1 MQPRAREGGERVSH
15 SAVAVVG
22 VLVLVGLMLL
32 RMPVAYAMALVG
44 FSGFAYVTS
53 LQGALSI
60 LGKDFW
66 VMFSSY
72 SLTVVPMFVF
82 MGTVAFHS
90 GMGGRLY
97 RAAYRFLGQLPG
109 GLGIATCYACAAFG
123 ACCGSTT
130 AAAAA
135 MGKVILPEM
144 KKYRYD
150 PALATG
156 CVASAGSLAIL
167 IPPSTILI
175 IYGILTEQSIGK
187 LFAAGLLPG
196 LLLATLFALTVYVIC
211 RRNPSLGPAGEKTT
225 WRERFASLSGVGEM
239 FVLFALVMGGLFL
252 GWFTAT
258 EAGAAGAAG
267 AILIP
272 LLRRQL
278 SWQGFVTSLAET
290 TRITA
295 MVILIV
301 TGATVFGHFMA
312 VTRVPFELSEWVG
325 GLGIS
330 PYLIM
335 GLIIVGYLL
344 GGCFMDSLALITLTV
359 PVLYP
364 VILKLG
370 FDPIWFGVVIV
381 LVGEMGVITPP
392 VGINV
397 YIIKGVA
404 GPDVPLHTVFRGI
417 LPFLGALVLCTA
429 ALIAFPQ
436 IALFLPGFIAW

>member
-1 MQPRAREGGERVSH
+1 MSPTTIAIIGIV
-15 SAVAVVG
+15 
-22 VLVLVGLMLL
+22 VLVSLFLM
-32 RMPVAYAMALVG
+32 RMPVAYAMALIG
-44 FSGFAYVTS
+44 FLGFGLMTS
-53 LQGALSI
+53 WPAALSI
-60 LGKDFW
+60 LAKDFW

-82 MGTVAFHS
+82 MGTIAFYS
-90 GMGGRLY
+90 GMGSRLY
-97 RAAYRFLGQLPG
+97 NAAYRFLGQLPG

-144 KKYRYD
+144 KKYDYD

-175 IYGILTEQSIGK
+175 IYGILTEESIGK
-187 LFAAGLLPG
+187 LFAAGILPG
-196 LLLATLFALTVYVIC
+196 ILLATFFAITVFIIC
-211 RRNPSLGPAGEKTT
+211 RLNPKLGPPGVKASWKA
-225 WRERFASLSGVGEM
+225 RIASLSGVVEM
-239 FVLFALVMGGLFL
+239 FILFALVMGGLFV
-252 GWFTAT
+252 GWFTPT

-267 AILIP
+267 ALLIP
-272 LLRRQL
+272 LVRRQL
-278 SWQGFVTSLAET
+278 TWRGFFSSLTET

-295 MVILIV
+295 MVFLIV
-301 TGATVFGHFMA
+301 TGATIFGHFMA
-312 VTRVPFELSEWVG
+312 VSRVPFELSAWLG
-325 GLGIS
+325 GLDVS
-330 PYLIM
+330 PKVIMGFMIFGYLI
-335 GLIIVGYLL
+335 

-359 PVLYP
+359 PILYP
-364 VILKLG
+364 VILQLG
-370 FDPIWFGVVIV
+370 FDPIWFGVIIV

-404 GPDVPLHTVFRGI
+404 EGVPLETIFKGI
-417 LPFLGALVLCTA
+417 FPFLIALVVCA
-429 ALIAFPQ
+429 VILIMFPQ
-436 IALFLPGFIAW
+436 IALFLPGLME

>member
-1 MQPRAREGGERVSH
+1 MSPNTI
-15 SAVAVVG
+15 AVIGVVF
-22 VLVLVGLMLL
+22 LIFLFLL
-32 RMPVAYAMALVG
+32 RMPVAYVMALIG
-44 FSGFAYVTS
+44 FLGFAYMTS
-53 LQGALSI
+53 VEAALSI
-60 LGKDFW
+60 VGKDFW

-72 SLTVVPMFVF
+72 NLTVVPMFVF
-82 MGTVAFHS
+82 MGTVAFYT

-97 RAAYRFLGQLPG
+97 NAAYRFLGQLPG
-109 GLGIATCYACAAFG
+109 GLAIATCYACAAFG

-144 KKYRYD
+144 KKYKYD

-175 IYGILTEQSIGK
+175 IYGVMTEESIGK
-187 LFAAGLLPG
+187 LFAAGILPG
-196 LLLATLFALTVYVIC
+196 ILLATCFALTVFIIC
-211 RRNPSLGPAGEKTT
+211 WRNPKLGPAGVRATRK
-225 WRERFASLSGVGEM
+225 ERVTSLSGVVEM
-239 FVLFALVMGGLFL
+239 FVLFALVMGGLFI
-252 GWFTAT
+252 GWFTPT

-267 AILIP
+267 AMLIALVRGQLTWRG
-272 LLRRQL
+272 LLD
-278 SWQGFVTSLAET
+278 SLVET

-295 MVILIV
+295 MVFLIV

-312 VTRVPFELSEWVG
+312 VTRVPFELSEWIG
-325 GLGIS
+325 ALGIS
-330 PYLIM
+330 PYIIM
-335 GLIIVGYLL
+335 GFIIFGYLI

-364 VILKLG
+364 VVLKLG
-370 FDPIWFGVVIV
+370 FNSIWFGVIIV

-404 GPDVPLHTVFRGI
+404 GDVPLETIFRGI
-417 LPFLGALVLCTA
+417 FPFLVALIVCTA
-429 ALIAFPQ
+429 ILIAFPQ
-436 IALFLPGFIAW
+436 IALFLPSFMTW

>member
-1 MQPRAREGGERVSH
+1 MSPHTIAIIGI
-15 SAVAVVG
+15 A
-22 VLVLVGLMLL
+22 VLVFLFLM
-32 RMPVAYAMALVG
+32 RMPVAYVMALVG
-44 FSGFAYVTS
+44 FLGFAYVTS
-53 LQGALSI
+53 KPAALSI
-60 LGKDFW
+60 LAKDFW

-82 MGTVAFHS
+82 MGTVAFYS
-90 GMGGRLY
+90 GMGSRLY
-97 RAAYRFLGQLPG
+97 NAAYRFLGQLPG

-144 KKYRYD
+144 KKYHYD
-150 PALATG
+150 AALATG

-175 IYGILTEQSIGK
+175 IYGILTEESIGK
-187 LFAAGLLPG
+187 LFAAGILPG
-196 LLLATLFALTVYVIC
+196 VLLASFFALTVYIIC
-211 RRNPSLGPAGEKTT
+211 RRNPDRGPAGVKTT
-225 WRERFASLSGVGEM
+225 WKGRIASLAGVAEM
-239 FVLFALVMGGLFL
+239 FVLFALVMGGLFV
-252 GWFTAT
+252 GWFTPT

-267 AILIP
+267 ALIIP
-272 LLRRQL
+272 LVRRQL
-278 SWQGFVTSLAET
+278 TWRGLLDSLIET

-295 MVILIV
+295 MVFLIV
-301 TGATVFGHFMA
+301 TGATIFGHFMA
-312 VTRVPFELSEWVG
+312 VTRVPFDLSEW
-325 GLGIS
+325 LGAMEVS
-330 PYLIM
+330 PKVIMGFIIFGYLI
-335 GLIIVGYLL
+335 

-359 PVLYP
+359 PILYP

-370 FDPIWFGVVIV
+370 FDPIWFGVIIV

-404 GPDVPLHTVFRGI
+404 EGVPLETIFKGI
-417 LPFLGALVLCTA
+417 FPFLA
-429 ALIAFPQ
+429 ALIVCAIILILFPQ
-436 IALFLPGFIAW
+436 IALFLPGLM

>member
-1 MQPRAREGGERVSH
+1 MSPNTIAIIGIIL
-15 SAVAVVG
+15 
-22 VLVLVGLMLL
+22 LVFLFLM

-44 FSGFAYVTS
+44 FLGFAVMTS
-53 LQGALSI
+53 KLAALSI
-60 LGKDFW
+60 LSKDVW

-82 MGTVAFHS
+82 MGTVAFYS
-90 GMGGRLY
+90 GMGSRLY
-97 RAAYRFLGQLPG
+97 NAAYRFLGQLPG

-144 KKYRYD
+144 KKYHYD

-175 IYGILTEQSIGK
+175 IYGILTEESIGK
-187 LFAAGLLPG
+187 LFAAGIIPG
-196 LLLATLFALTVYVIC
+196 ILLATFFALTVYIIC
-211 RRNPSLGPAGEKTT
+211 RLNPKLGPAGVKAS
-225 WRERFASLSGVGEM
+225 WKERVASLSGVVEM
-239 FVLFALVMGGLFL
+239 VVLFGLVMGGLFV
-252 GWFTAT
+252 GWFTPT

-267 AILIP
+267 ALIIP
-272 LLRRQL
+272 LVRRQL
-278 SWQGFVTSLAET
+278 TWRALLSSLTET

-295 MVILIV
+295 MVFLIV
-301 TGATVFGHFMA
+301 TGATIFGHFMA
-312 VTRVPFELSEWVG
+312 VTRVPFELSEWLG
-325 GLGIS
+325 GLDVS
-330 PYLIM
+330 PKVIMGFMIFGYLI
-335 GLIIVGYLL
+335 

-359 PVLYP
+359 PILYP
-364 VILKLG
+364 VIITLG
-370 FDPIWFGVVIV
+370 FDPIWFGVIIV

-404 GPDVPLHTVFRGI
+404 EGIPLETIFRGI
-417 LPFLGALVLCTA
+417 FPFLVALVVCATI
-429 ALIAFPQ
+429 LIIFPQ
-436 IALFLPGFIAW
+436 IALFLPGLIR

>member
-1 MQPRAREGGERVSH
+1 VSPNTI
-15 SAVAVVG
+15 ATVG
-22 VLVLVGLMLL
+22 VVLLIILFLL
-32 RMPVAYAMALVG
+32 RMPVAYTMALIGFVG
-44 FSGFAYVTS
+44 FASTKSVGA
-53 LQGALSI
+53 ALSI

-82 MGTVAFHS
+82 MGTIAFYS

-130 AAAAA
+130 AAAAT

-144 KKYRYD
+144 EKYHYD
-150 PALATG
+150 PSLATG
-156 CVASAGSLAIL
+156 CVASAGTLAIL

-175 IYGILTEQSIGK
+175 IYGILTEESIGK
-187 LFAAGLLPG
+187 LFAAGILPG
-196 LLLATLFALTVYVIC
+196 MLLATLFAATVYIIC
-211 RRNPSLGPAGEKTT
+211 KRNPRLGPPGVRTT
-225 WRERFASLSGVGEM
+225 WKEKAQSLSGVIEM
-239 FVLFALVMGGLFL
+239 IVLFALVMGGLFV
-252 GWFTAT
+252 GWFTPT
-258 EAGAAGAAG
+258 EAGAAGTTG
-267 AILIP
+267 ATLIA
-272 LLRRQL
+272 LVRGQLTLR
-278 SWQGFVTSLAET
+278 GFLDALTET

-295 MVILIV
+295 MIFVIV

-312 VTRVPFELSEWVG
+312 VTRVPFELSEWIG
-325 GLGIS
+325 GLGVS
-330 PYLIM
+330 PYVIM
-335 GLIIVGYLL
+335 GCIIFGYLI

-370 FDPIWFGVVIV
+370 FNSVWFGVIIV

-397 YIIKGVA
+397 YVLQGVA
-404 GPDVPLHTVFRGI
+404 GDIPLEVIFRGI
-417 LPFLGALVLCTA
+417 IPFLVALVLCTVL
-429 ALIAFPQ
+429 LIIFPQ
-436 IALFLPGFIAW
+436 IALFLPGLTTW